1 MIQVTGICETHRS
14 LQEQQPATMSGTS
27 PATQASATPFDRTRE
42 LRSSRW
48 YLILWIGVVYA
59 WGMIQPINPA
69 RMQGRELLFTALM
82 LAHAAVYWI
91 SLSLAQGRLRRVLY
105 CLVQTGLVATIS
117 FVTYNPFVILG
128 LYIALNGATVLLL
141 GQLRP
146 AALAVTGNLA
156 LALFTIWL
164 SIPATGNI
172 ILFSAFVI
180 PVTLFVVGGAALL
193 LEQANARVRMR
204 ALLAELET
212 AHRQLAEYADR
223 VEDLTLAAE
232 RQRMARELHD
242 TLAQGL
248 AGLILQLEAANSHQA
263 SGRSDRAQ
271 EIVQQAMARARAT
284 LADARRA
291 IDGLREGPAG
301 RADLPKAVREEVA
314 RFATATGIPCALD
327 LALPPALPDAV
338 HEHALRAV
346 AEGLTNVARHAQAT
360 QAWVRLSSA
369 GDRLEI
375 QVRDDGIGFD
385 PATAAQA
392 GHYGLL
398 GMRERARLAGGR
410 LEIVSSPGT
419 GTTLRLSLPLVT
431 ATGDGRTESV

>member
-1 MIQVTGICETHRS
+1 
-14 LQEQQPATMSGTS
+14 MSGIL
-27 PATQASATPFDRTRE
+27 PATQASANSFDRSRE

-48 YLILWIGVVYA
+48 YLILWVGVVYT
-59 WGMIQPINPA
+59 WGMIQPTNPA
-69 RMQGRELLFTALM
+69 RMQGREVLFTALM
-82 LAHAAVYWI
+82 LAHAAGYWI
-91 SLSLAQGRLRRVLY
+91 SMSRARGRLGPVLY

-117 FVTYNPFVILG
+117 FVTYNPLVILG

-141 GQLRP
+141 GQPRP
-146 AALAVTGNLA
+146 AALAVIGNLA

-164 SIPATGNI
+164 VMPVTGNFM
-172 ILFSAFVI
+172 LFSAFIV

-248 AGLILQLEAANSHQA
+248 AGLILQLEAASSHQS
-263 SGRSDRAQ
+263 SGRPERAQ
-271 EIVQQAMARARAT
+271 EIVTQAMARARAT
-284 LADARRA
+284 LADARRV

-301 RADLPKAVREEVA
+301 PADLSKAVREEVA
-314 RFATATGIPCALD
+314 RFTTATGIPCALD
-327 LALPPALPDAV
+327 LTLPPALPDAA
-338 HEHALRAV
+338 HDHALRAV

-360 QAWVRLSSA
+360 QVWVHLSGA
-369 GDRLEI
+369 DDRLEI
-375 QVRDDGIGFD
+375 QVRDNGVGFD
-385 PATAAQA
+385 PAAATQA

-410 LEIVSSPGT
+410 LEIISAPGA
-419 GTTLRLSLPLVT
+419 GTALQLYLPL
-431 ATGDGRTESV
+431 AISGHDGGTESV

>member
-1 MIQVTGICETHRS
+1 
-14 LQEQQPATMSGTS
+14 MSGIP

-42 LRSSRW
+42 LRSARW
-48 YLILWIGVVYA
+48 YLILWVGVVYA
-59 WGMIQPINPA
+59 WGLIQPTNPA

-91 SLSLAQGRLRRVLY
+91 SMSLARGRLRLVLY

-117 FVTYNPFVILG
+117 FVTYNPLVILG
-128 LYIALNGATVLLL
+128 LYVALNGAAVLLL

-146 AALAVTGNLA
+146 AALAVTVNLA
-156 LALFTIWL
+156 LALFTVWL
-164 SIPATGNI
+164 LMPVTGNF
-172 ILFSAFVI
+172 ILFSAFII

-193 LEQANARVRMR
+193 LQQANARVRMR

-248 AGLILQLEAANSHQA
+248 AGLILQLEAASSHQA
-263 SGRSDRAQ
+263 SGRPDRAQ

-284 LADARRA
+284 LADARRV

-301 RADLPKAVREEVA
+301 PADLSEAVREEVA
-314 RFATATGIPCALD
+314 RFTTATGIPCALD
-327 LALPPALPDAV
+327 LALPSALPNAV
-338 HEHALRAV
+338 HEHVLRAV

-360 QAWVRLSSA
+360 QAWVHLSCA
-369 GDRLEI
+369 DARLEI
-375 QVRDDGIGFD
+375 QVRDNGIGFD
-385 PATAAQA
+385 PAAAAQA

-398 GMRERARLAGGR
+398 GMRERARLAGGK
-410 LEIVSSPGT
+410 LEIISGPET
-419 GTTLRLSLPLVT
+419 GTTLQLYLPLNV
-431 ATGDGRTESV
+431 ADHDGRTETML

>member
-1 MIQVTGICETHRS
+1 
-14 LQEQQPATMSGTS
+14 MSEIPS
-27 PATQASATPFDRTRE
+27 ATQASATRFDRTRE

-48 YLILWIGVVYA
+48 YLILWVGVVYV
-59 WGMIQPINPA
+59 WGMIQPSNVIP
-69 RMQGRELLFTALM
+69 MQGKELLFSALM
-82 LAHAAVYWI
+82 LAHAAGYWAGM
-91 SLSLAQGRLRRVLY
+91 SLSLAWRHVGLLC
-105 CLVQTGLVATIS
+105 CLVQMALVAAIG
-117 FVTYNPFVILG
+117 FVAPNPMVIMG
-128 LYIALNGATVLLL
+128 LYVALSGAAVLLL
-141 GQLRP
+141 GQPRP

-156 LALFTIWL
+156 LAVLMLWPSLPERNGFVL
-164 SIPATGNI
+164 V
-172 ILFSAFVI
+172 LAFLV

-193 LEQANARVRMR
+193 LQQANARVRTR

-248 AGLILQLEAANSHQA
+248 AGLILQLEAASSHQA

-291 IDGLREGPAG
+291 IDGLREGPA
-301 RADLPKAVREEVA
+301 DLSKAVREEVA
-314 RFATATGIPCALD
+314 RFTTATGILCALD

-360 QAWVRLSSA
+360 QAWVRLSGA
-369 GDRLEI
+369 NDRLEI
-375 QVRDDGIGFD
+375 QVRDNGIGFD
-385 PATAAQA
+385 PAAVAQA

-398 GMRERARLAGGR
+398 GMRERARLAGGK
-410 LEIVSSPGT
+410 LEITSSPGK
-419 GTTLRLSLPLVT
+419 GTTLQLSLPLIT
-431 ATGDGRTESV
+431 ATGDGRMESV

>member
-1 MIQVTGICETHRS
+1 MSEIP
-14 LQEQQPATMSGTS
+14 PAAQTS
-27 PATQASATPFDRTRE
+27 VTPFDRTRE

-48 YLILWIGVVYA
+48 YLILWVGVVYA
-59 WGMIQPINPA
+59 WGIIQPINPA
-69 RMQGRELLFTALM
+69 RMQGKELLFTALM

-91 SLSLAQGRLRRVLY
+91 SLSPAQGRLRLVLY
-105 CLVQTGLVATIS
+105 CLVQAGLVATIS
-117 FVTYNPFVILG
+117 LVTYHPLVILG
-128 LYIALNGATVLLL
+128 LYVALNGATVLLL

-146 AALAVTGNLA
+146 AALAVIVVIGNLA
-156 LALFTIWL
+156 LALFTVWL
-164 SIPATGNI
+164 LMPVTGNFL
-172 ILFSAFVI
+172 LFSAFII

-223 VEDLTLAAE
+223 VEDLTLTAE

-248 AGLILQLEAANSHQA
+248 AGLILQLEAASSHQA
-263 SGRSDRAQ
+263 SGRSERAQ

-284 LADARRA
+284 LADARRV

-301 RADLPKAVREEVA
+301 SADLSEAVREEVA
-314 RFATATGIPCALD
+314 RFTTATGIPCALD
-327 LALPPALPDAV
+327 LALPPVLPDAI

-346 AEGLTNVARHAQAT
+346 AEGLTNVARHARAT
-360 QAWVRLSSA
+360 QAWVRLSGA
-369 GDRLEI
+369 DDQLEI
-375 QVRDDGIGFD
+375 QVRDNGIGFD
-385 PATAAQA
+385 LAAAAQA

-410 LEIVSSPGT
+410 LEIICGPEA
-419 GTTLRLSLPLVT
+419 GTTLQLYLPL
-431 ATGDGRTESV
+431 AIADHAGRTESM